1 MGFIIATVMIVIA
14 YKVYRKHAY
23 KAFGDKATHEL
34 LEKWL
39 VHGEKVDMNAFI
51 RQKKA
56 EHRSFVDQA
65 FVEDM
70 MRTQRVFQQQIREQ
84 ENLRFMEEMNR
95 QMEENDRF
103 TQEQLQL
110 QQINMDMDALQQM
123 NMDMDAFQQ
132 QMKKDFD
139 QQQMQNHM
147 DMDAFQQQIQNDFDQ
162 QQMQNRMDVLDQQTQ
177 KSIQKDYDFQNQCD
191 QNLQN
196 SVDTMNNDF
205 NMMNDFNNFS
215 NFNQF

>member
-1 MGFIIATVMIVIA
+1 MGFMIAAIMTVIA

-56 EHRSFVDQA
+56 EHRSFVDQT

-70 MRTQRVFQQQIREQ
+70 MRAQRVFQEYIREQ

-103 TQEQLQL
+103 TQEQLQQL
-110 QQINMDMDALQQM
+110 QMDMDAL
-123 NMDMDAFQQ
+123 D
-132 QMKKDFD
+132 
-139 QQQMQNHM
+139 QQMQ
-147 DMDAFQQQIQNDFDQ
+147 DTQIASQQI
-162 QQMQNRMDVLDQQTQ
+162 
-177 KSIQKDYDFQNQCD
+177 YDFQKQCD

>member
-56 EHRSFVDQA
+56 EHRSFVDQT

-70 MRTQRVFQQQIREQ
+70 MRAQRVFQEYIREQ

-95 QMEENDRF
+95 QMEENDRL

-110 QQINMDMDALQQM
+110 QQMNMDMNALQQM
-123 NMDMDAFQQ
+123 NMDMDMDALKQ
-132 QMKKDFD
+132 QMY
-139 QQQMQNHM
+139 NRM
-147 DMDAFQQQIQNDFDQ
+147 DMDALDQQIQKDVDQ
-162 QQMQNRMDVLDQQTQ
+162 LQMHTHIDMDELDQQTQ
-177 KSIQKDYDFQNQCD
+177 KSFQQDHDFQSQVYQD
-191 QNLQN
+191 LQN
-196 SVDTMNNDF
+196 SAD
-205 NMMNDFNNFS
+205 MMNDFNNFS